1 MALVDSICNSCDV
14 LADFPQLFYIPDL
27 PQLFCIPGKEGIEFF
42 AIERRKTEKELI
54 WADPISEEA
63 QKVSILDPI
72 GIVVIESGL
81 LVKDQGVD
89 NSLARSRCAAIIE
102 RSSMPP
108 ERQNIPNIRV
118 ALITSS
124 A

>member
-1 MALVDSICNSCDV
+1 MTLVDSICNSCDV

-54 WADPISEEA
+54 WADPIWEEA
-63 QKVSILDPI
+63 QKVAILDPI

-81 LVKDQGVD
+81 LVKLRRIKVWTILWQVQ
-89 NSLARSRCAAIIE
+89 
-102 RSSMPP
+102 RSSRD
-108 ERQNIPNIRV
+108 RQCHQ
-118 ALITSS
+118 S
-124 A
+124 AKISPASEWH

>member
-1 MALVDSICNSCDV
+1 MTLVDSICNSCDV

-54 WADPISEEA
+54 WADPIWEEA

-81 LVKDQGVD
+81 LIKLRRIKVWTILWQEAGVQ
-89 NSLARSRCAAIIE
+89 
-102 RSSMPP
+102 RSSRDRQCHQSAKISPAP
-108 ERQNIPNIRV
+108 EWH
-118 ALITSS
+118 
-124 A
+124 